1 MIDRKEM
8 LEEVLLRENIRKV
21 IKMVKNKRVLH
32 EAKEESALRE
42 VIRGMLL
49 EKTPVADETPHE
61 KTGINVLRKTLKKI
75 IPQIKDSY
83 LSLTT
88 DVDQRES
95 FIAHIV
101 NGVDNLLAPIETNMD
116 APDPSPHATMEED
129 VEVQVGDSEDPKFI
143 DIGDMGMGPEKEEEE
158 ELPDI
163 DDDEAT
169 LTRGLED
176 AGHDETG
183 RNVALGTFKQIQGTI
198 VDDFGELANDEDRE
212 LFHDYLKTNVLLWT
226 DKFED
231 SLATDL
237 PEPTTPEY
245 EREKGGGKPNPMEQ
259 PSITESKDNLL
270 LDLTNLSFIK

>member
-1 MIDRKEM
+1 MIDRKEV
-8 LEEVLLRENIRKV
+8 LEELLLRENIRKV
-21 IKMVKNKRVLH
+21 IKMVKDKR
-32 EAKEESALRE
+32 ALRE
-42 VIRGMLL
+42 QKEEAVLREIIRGMLL

-88 DVDQRES
+88 DQDQRDS

-116 APDPSPHATMEED
+116 APDPSPHTDLDED
-129 VEVQVGDSEDPKFI
+129 IGIEVAGPEDPKFI
-143 DIGDMGMGPEKEEEE
+143 DIGDMGMGAEKEEE

-231 SLATDL
+231 SLATNL

-245 EREKGGGKPNPMEQ
+245 ERETQSTPN
-259 PSITESKDNLL
+259 TESPMMEAKESDL
-270 LDLTNLSFIK
+270 LDLSNLSFIN